1 MSLYQNNWFFYFVYI
16 SIAFFFGG
24 GGTIS
29 FSLLPGST
37 FSRNLYVQIHM
48 WLFSTHTEIWFVF
61 SPGRRFQLLPWQQ
74 QKHLMPMTRC
84 IDACTLLSFLLP
96 LRERALQTLIIIY
109 SCRWLCNINKYAYSM
124 FINVKFLHFCAFQNW
139 LSNKINGFL
148 MVIFSKIYY

>member
-16 SIAFFFGG
+16 SRAIFFGG
-24 GGTIS
+24 GGYYKLLIIS
-29 FSLLPGST
+29 KVY
-37 FSRNLYVQIHM
+37 FSRNLYVQIHIG
-48 WLFSTHTEIWFVF
+48 LFSTHTEIWFVF

-109 SCRWLCNINKYAYSM
+109 SCRWLCNIKKYIYSM
-124 FINVKFLHFCAFQNW
+124 FINVKFLYFCAFRNR
-139 LSNKINGFL
+139 LNNKKMDF
-148 MVIFSKIYY
+148 